1 MTRGGGRH
9 RPSSGRFIRG
19 ECCRPAIGFEGEIV
33 GRKTGRVAVSV
44 SASVIGVLVMFV
56 LGNGSAVAHQ
66 QGNKLHLGDA
76 PPNQRVEGISYCD
89 GIYRVI
95 TKEGSPVEYPEFD
108 LRFKT
113 DASPD
118 GPPPGTPVVIN
129 AGMKGDR
136 GFVIFSAPS
145 EIGAF
150 IKTKC

>member
-1 MTRGGGRH
+1 MTRRSHRH

-19 ECCRPAIGFEGEIV
+19 ECCRPAIGLDGEII
-33 GRKTGRVAVSV
+33 GRNTSRVVAAVS
-44 SASVIGVLVMFV
+44 AGAIGVLAMFV
-56 LGNGSAVAHQ
+56 LGNGYAAAHQ

-76 PPNQRVEGISYCD
+76 PPDQRVEGISYCD
-89 GIYRVI
+89 GFYRVI

-145 EIGAF
+145 EISAF

>member
-1 MTRGGGRH
+1 MTRGGHRR
-9 RPSSGRFIRG
+9 RPSSGRFVRG
-19 ECCRPAIGFEGEIV
+19 ERCRPAIELEGEIV
-33 GRKTGRVAVSV
+33 GRNTSRVAAAV
-44 SASVIGVLVMFV
+44 SAGVIGVLVMFV

-76 PPNQRVEGISYCD
+76 PPDQQVEGISYCD

-95 TKEGSPVEYPEFD
+95 TTEGSPVEYPEFN

-145 EIGAF
+145 DISAF
-150 IKTKC
+150 IKPEC

>member
-1 MTRGGGRH
+1 MKR
-9 RPSSGRFIRG
+9 
-19 ECCRPAIGFEGEIV
+19 
-33 GRKTGRVAVSV
+33 RVAV
-44 SASVIGVLVMFV
+44 ATLWAGVLGASAVIV
-56 LGNGSAVAHQ
+56 LGPGPAAAHR
-66 QGNKLHLGDA
+66 QGPKLHLADA
-76 PPNQRVEGISYCD
+76 PPDQRVGAITYCG

-95 TKEGSPVEYPEFD
+95 TKEGAPVEYPEFD